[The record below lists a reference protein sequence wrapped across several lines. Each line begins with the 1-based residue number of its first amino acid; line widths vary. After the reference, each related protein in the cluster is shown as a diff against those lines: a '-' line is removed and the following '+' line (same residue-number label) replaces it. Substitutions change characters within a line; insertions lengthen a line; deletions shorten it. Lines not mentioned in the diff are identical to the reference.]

1 MNVTEERKAR
11 RSRLCGLQCLP
22 VLLASGLLA
31 SGLLG
36 GCQSAASP
44 SALDPQGPGAA
55 RIASLWWILLAAGSA
70 IFVVV
75 MVLLAVALLRR
86 SDRATLHAP
95 AGGTRMILLGGV
107 AMPIVVLSGVLALTV
122 NTLLALSA
130 PAANDEMVVE
140 VIGHQFWWEVRY
152 PGHNVL
158 TANEIHIPAGTPVR
172 VRLASQDVI
181 HSFWAPELHG
191 KLDMIPGQTNT
202 LWLQADRPGVFKGVC
217 AEFCGVQHAKMTF
230 LVIAQPQAE
239 FAAWIAQQQRPAMLP
254 IEPIAQR
261 GLEVFLRAGCVE
273 CHTVRGTDA
282 TGNLGPEL
290 THVGSRRTLG
300 AGIMANNPGNLGGW
314 IAGPQHIKPGSLM
327 PPTPLAG
334 DDLQAL
340 VTYLSGLQ

>member
-1 MNVTEERKAR
+1 MNIAEERKTGR
-11 RSRLCGLQCLP
+11 DRLRW
-22 VLLASGLLA
+22 LLSLSVSAASWLFA
-31 SGLLG
+31 

-55 RIASLWWILLAAGSA
+55 RIASLWWILLAVGGA
-70 IFVVV
+70 IFLLV

-86 SDRATLHAP
+86 SDRAGLHVP
-95 AGGTRMILLGGV
+95 VSGSRMILLGGV

-130 PAANDEMVVE
+130 PAATDETVVE

-158 TANEIHIPAGTPVR
+158 TANEIHIPAGTPVH

-181 HSFWAPELHG
+181 HSFWVPELHG

-202 LWLQADRPGVFKGVC
+202 FWLQADRPGVFKGLC

-239 FAAWIAQQQRPAMLP
+239 FAAWIAQQQQPAVLP
-254 IEPIAQR
+254 AEPIAQR
-261 GLEVFLRAGCVE
+261 GLEVFLSAGCIE

-290 THVGSRRTLG
+290 THVGGRRTLA
-300 AGIMANNPGNLGGW
+300 AGIIANNAGNLGGW

-340 VTYLSGLQ
+340 VAYLGGLK